1 MDIFG
6 WGFNL
11 YGQLGNCGNNKHQ
24 LTPIKIYSFLK
35 K

>member
-6 WGFNL
+6 WGFND
-11 YGQLGNCGNNKHQ
+11 YGQIGNGKGKQ